1 MTTSVATPEVEVKV
15 DRDPMRVLSIA
26 ANLLPVEITDARR
39 EHKLRWIVAGMLMV
53 VVVALGLWDVA
64 ARMQTSDQQST
75 LKATQSRVDSLAK
88 SRLQYAD
95 LSNIKSEN
103 ATISQQLTKLM
114 AQDVGWYK
122 LVPTLRSTAQTAGVS
137 LTNINATLS
146 TATTAAGAAA
156 APATGAANAPG
167 VTANQVGSITIVGLT
182 PDKPQIAAYLQ
193 QLAAIPGLSNPFLT
207 TLSAQGGQ
215 YQFSLTVSFT
225 SSLFSGR
232 FTPATTNGGK

>member
-1 MTTSVATPEVEVKV
+1 MTTSVATPEVKL

-39 EHKLRWIVAGMLMV
+39 EHKLRWIVAGLLLV

-64 ARMQTSDQQST
+64 ARKQTSDQQST
-75 LKATQSRVDSLAK
+75 LKATQNRVDSLAK
-88 SRLQYAD
+88 SKLQYAD
-95 LSNIKSEN
+95 LSNIKSQN

-114 AQDVGWYK
+114 SQDVGWYK

-146 TATTAAGAAA
+146 TAAAAAA
-156 APATGAANAPG
+156 APASGAANAPG
-167 VTANQVGSITIVGLT
+167 VTANQVGTITIVGVT

-207 TLSAQGGQ
+207 TLSAQGGAF
-215 YQFSLTVSFT
+215 QFSLTVSFT

>member
-1 MTTSVATPEVEVKV
+1 MTTSVATPEVKV

-39 EHKLRWIVAGMLMV
+39 EHKLRWIVAGLLLV

-64 ARMQTSDQQST
+64 ARMQTSDQQAT
-75 LKATQSRVDSLAK
+75 LKATQSQVDSLAK
-88 SRLQYAD
+88 SKLQYAD
-95 LSNIKSEN
+95 LSNIKSED

-114 AQDVGWYK
+114 HQDVGWYK

-146 TATTAAGAAA
+146 SATAAAAA
-156 APATGAANAPG
+156 APASGAANAPG
-167 VTANQVGSITIVGLT
+167 VTANQVGTITIVGVT

-232 FTPATTNGGK
+232 YTPATTNGGK